1 MHNLGIGGIDF
12 EEKHTLNEHRPNG
25 YKIPEVSF
33 DEDTATFQ
41 NEQSSIINAETTTH
55 GMFVFRKN
63 CVFTCAYFLTQS
75 HFT

>member
-12 EEKHTLNEHRPNG
+12 PEKHTLNEHRPNG

-41 NEQSSIINAETTTH
+41 NEPPSITTETTTP
-55 GMFVFRKN
+55 GM
-63 CVFTCAYFLTQS
+63 
-75 HFT
+75 